1 MNAIRMPNREA
12 LSLVWALLL
21 SVLISSALVGISF
34 IIFLNSGAYATV
46 KQISAAENVLQTKL
60 EDIDTSSPIQA
71 SDIDEYAQNLPQ
83 RVRAFNDEED
93 FGTLS
98 L

>member
-1 MNAIRMPNREA
+1 MNAIHRPNRQE
-12 LSLVWALLL
+12 LNLVWALLL
-21 SVLISSALVGISF
+21 AVLISGVLVGISF
-34 IIFLNSGAYATV
+34 IVFLNNGAYVTV
-46 KQISAAENVLQTKL
+46 KQISAAEDVLQTKS

-71 SDIDEYAQNLPQ
+71 SDIHEYAQNLPQ
-83 RVRAFNDEED
+83 RVRAFNEEED